1 MMSIMVGANSNPASR
16 AAISALRDPLQPGR
30 VLGMAEFFYFFAVTH

>member
-1 MMSIMVGANSNPASR
+1 MMANMVGANSNPASR

-30 VLGMAEFFYFFAVTH
+30 VLGMAEIFLFFSP